1 MSVLTLDIEDAYIPM
16 SFGPL
21 RALFPAEQ
29 LITDICMFV
38 RALLTAAPLGIL
50 KSVLRGA
57 FVRGESEHMR
67 SAGGV
72 GYDNLRILTGC
83 AMLHPAT
90 CEHHAS
96 GRCDRD

>member
-1 MSVLTLDIEDAYIPM
+1 MSQDT

-21 RALFPAEQ
+21 RALIPAEK
-29 LITDICMFV
+29 LILDIYMFG
-38 RALLTAAPLGIL
+38 RALLTAAPPGIL
-50 KSVLRGA
+50 KSVLRDA
-57 FVRGESEHMR
+57 FFRGELEHMR

-83 AMLHPAT
+83 AVLHPAT
-90 CEHHAS
+90 CEHHAR